1 MLTLIWFHRE
11 NIPVLETLYEN
22 LGQGSQRWI
31 CSSLISVT
39 TLLPSNSVLNEI
51 TQDKVGV
58 FWNNLYGKDCT
69 CFIEGFPFSF

>member
-1 MLTLIWFHRE
+1 MVPQGKYSCSRDSVWEFGAGKPEMDLFIFNFCD
-11 NIPVLETLYEN
+11 NI
-22 LGQGSQRWI
+22 
-31 CSSLISVT
+31 
-39 TLLPSNSVLNEI
+39 LPSNSVLNEI

>member
-1 MLTLIWFHRE
+1 MDLFIFNFCD
-11 NIPVLETLYEN
+11 NI
-22 LGQGSQRWI
+22 
-31 CSSLISVT
+31 
-39 TLLPSNSVLNEI
+39 LPSNSVLNEI